1 MSIGKDVLSTN
12 QLMWYGVLHKA
23 VAVCD
28 KMNIGERGRM
38 SNEVCV
44 HREFNNERKRDFVVK
59 TLEFSRKNT
68 RE

>member
-1 MSIGKDVLSTN
+1 MLQIKSKMSIDKDVLSTN

-38 SNEVCV
+38 SNEVYV
-44 HREFNNERKRDFVVK
+44 
-59 TLEFSRKNT
+59 
-68 RE
+68 